1 MRVIRL
7 RPAPALLAIAVI
19 FLSACGSDSTGP
31 TSLDSHSALRSLAL
45 GLNQIGD
52 GQSPTTVDASA
63 VLNAI
68 EPLLD
73 KVTVTIDGSAQNMYA
88 LGLRESFPPGTCEET
103 LFVDPLFPPDGSVC
117 TPPSLGV
124 VILLWQSHSANELP
138 DKLVL
143 LAADVG
149 TSTFDFMS
157 QSFPAVAL
165 YVEGQDKIFGSES
178 GTLTSQVAAT
188 NQSCDVPFPPYAKS
202 ATCSFATFTEQGSIV
217 LSEFTLDGPSSGTI
231 TLGIPSI
238 TLDGLWL
245 NITEVQPI
253 PLTATRNP
261 SSRSLPLLFTPAR

>member
-1 MRVIRL
+1 MRL
-7 RPAPALLAIAVI
+7 MKLHPAPALLAVAAI
-19 FLSACGSDSTGP
+19 FLSACGADSTGP

-52 GQSPTTVDASA
+52 GQSPTTVEASA
-63 VLNAI
+63 VLNAL

-73 KVTVTIDGSAQNMYA
+73 KVTVTIDGSAQTMYA

-117 TPPSLGV
+117 TPPSLGL
-124 VILLWQSHSANELP
+124 VILLWQSHSANQPP
-138 DKLVL
+138 DRLAL
-143 LAADVG
+143 LAADIG
-149 TSTFDFMS
+149 TSTFDFTS

-165 YVEGQDKIFGSES
+165 YVEGQNKIFGSES
-178 GTLTSQVAAT
+178 GTLTSQVVAT

-253 PLTATRNP
+253 PLTATRNLA
-261 SSRSLPLLFTPAR
+261 SRSLPLLFTRAR